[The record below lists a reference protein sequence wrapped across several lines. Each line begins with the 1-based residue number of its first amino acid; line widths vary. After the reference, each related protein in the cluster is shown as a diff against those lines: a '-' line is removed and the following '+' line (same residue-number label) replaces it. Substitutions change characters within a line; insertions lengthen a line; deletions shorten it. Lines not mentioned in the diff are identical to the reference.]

1 MATPDKDREVRLIAF
16 RVGPETFA
24 LDIMAV
30 RQIIPYKGSTSVPT
44 APPFVE
50 GVIVVNNVVV
60 PVIDLRT
67 RLYPGVIDNTTHPLV
82 LITRSAIGPIALKV
96 DEVRRI
102 ITVRSDALLPAPPI
116 VNGVRGEFLI
126 AVIKHFDR
134 VFLLIDLESVLS
146 ADEKQELQSADLSP
160 SSSTTSTDVSA
171 GTSDR

>member
-1 MATPDKDREVRLIAF
+1 MLAPDKDVRLIAF

-44 APPFVE
+44 APAFVE
-50 GVIVVNNVVV
+50 GVIVVGNSVV
-60 PVIDLRT
+60 PVIDLRA
-67 RLYPGVIDNTTHPLV
+67 RLYPGVEDRVERSLV
-82 LITRSAIGPIALKV
+82 LITHSTNGLIGLKV

-102 ITVRSDALLPAPPI
+102 ITVRPEALLPAPPI
-116 VNGVRGEFLI
+116 VNGVRSDFLV

-134 VFLLIDLESVLS
+134 VFLLIDLEGILS
-146 ADEKQELQSADLSP
+146 IEEKQQLQSADLS
-160 SSSTTSTDVSA
+160 SSSDVSA

>member
-1 MATPDKDREVRLIAF
+1 MTTPAKEAKEVRLIAF

-44 APPFVE
+44 APRFVE
-50 GVIVVNNVVV
+50 GVIIVGSAVV

-67 RLYPGVIDNTTHPLV
+67 RFYPGVIDSVDRPLV
-82 LITRSAIGPIALKV
+82 LITHSTSGLIGLKV

-102 ITVRSDALLPAPPI
+102 ITVQSESLLPPPAI
-116 VNGVRGEFLI
+116 VNGVRGEFLV
-126 AVIKHFDR
+126 AVIKHFDK

-146 ADEKQELQSADLSP
+146 VEEKRELQSADLS
-160 SSSTTSTDVSA
+160 SSPEVSA
-171 GTSDR
+171 GSSDR

>member
-1 MATPDKDREVRLIAF
+1 MAGPDKDVRLIAF

-44 APPFVE
+44 APAFVE
-50 GVIVVNNVVV
+50 GVIVVNDVVT

-67 RLYPGVIDNTTHPLV
+67 RLYPGVADQTSHPLV
-82 LITRSAIGPIALKV
+82 LITRSTIGPIALKV

-102 ITVRSDALLPAPPI
+102 ITVRSDALLPPPAI

-134 VFLLIDLESVLS
+134 LFLLIDLESVLS
-146 ADEKQELQSADLSP
+146 ADEKLQLQSAEL
-160 SSSTTSTDVSA
+160 SSSPPEVSA
-171 GTSDR
+171 GSSDR

>member
-1 MATPDKDREVRLIAF
+1 MAGTSREVRLIAF

-50 GVIVVNNVVV
+50 GVIVVGTAVV
-60 PVIDLRT
+60 PVIDLRA
-67 RLYPGVIDNTTHPLV
+67 RLYPGVVDRVEQPLV
-82 LITRSAIGPIALKV
+82 LITHSTTGLIGLKV

-102 ITVRSDALLPAPPI
+102 LTVVPESLLPAPPI

-134 VFLLIDLESVLS
+134 IFLLIDLESVLS
-146 ADEKQELQSADLSP
+146 VEEKEQLQSADLS
-160 SSSTTSTDVSA
+160 SSSEAPA
-171 GTSDR
+171 GASDR